1 MTEDSQRLERIED
14 MLTQLIKTVGST
26 NSMVTHLQSQMSTLQ
41 TQVGALEQKVVNLQ
55 GDMEDVKKSVY
66 RTEHSLNIM
75 ERRQD
80 KMTTRIDNVEAEVEI
95 LSEGRQ

>member
-14 MLTQLIKTVGST
+14 LLTQLIKTVGST

-55 GDMEDVKKSVY
+55 GDIGVPTAKRKF
-66 RTEHSLNIM
+66 RT
-75 ERRQD
+75 
-80 KMTTRIDNVEAEVEI
+80 
-95 LSEGRQ
+95 LSGKVA